1 MQAKLRPSESL
12 HLAFEH
18 YEIEKP
24 LDLPVKSL
32 SLHHSREVYDID
44 YLHTLLSIPT
54 LRWLNISGLLWTY
67 TLLREDDIDRS
78 RTSAINK
85 LSFSSSTPS
94 RDDFAEILTWP
105 KALKEFGFE
114 AWPDDRPA
122 PSRARRL
129 LTLLNPQ
136 KGTLEKISFSEEPC
150 HPSLDY
156 HLPYELDTF
165 LALKPLSIRE
175 EWL

>member
-1 MQAKLRPSESL
+1 M
-12 HLAFEH
+12 
-18 YEIEKP
+18 
-24 LDLPVKSL
+24 
-32 SLHHSREVYDID
+32 YDI
-44 YLHTLLSIPT
+44 YYPHSLFSIPT
-54 LRWLNISGLLWTY
+54 LRWLKISGLLWSY

-78 RTSAINK
+78 QTSAINK

-94 RDDFAEILTWP
+94 TDDFAEILTWP
-105 KALKEFGFE
+105 KALREFGFE

-136 KGTLEKISFSEEPC
+136 KGTLEKISFSEEPR

-165 LALKPLSIRE
+165 LALKRAQYSRRMATASFTIH
-175 EWL
+175 